1 MSTGNPYVH
10 IELSLA
16 TGMVKTETHRV
27 TVAQALEL
35 IVEALHS
42 IKQEARSLGPQPA
55 LEAVGLVEPEPN

>member
-10 IELSLA
+10 IELSLV

-27 TVAQALEL
+27 SVAQALEL

-42 IKQEARSLGPQPA
+42 IKQEARQLNGQPV